1 MADSGRQAGAAAPTV
16 PERPTLV
23 LLHGI
28 GGNAAGLA
36 PVVSAFS
43 EVGWPALA
51 WSQPGYDGTPLVE
64 PYDLGSCARALGAWL
79 GARESGAVVLVGHSM
94 GGMLAQTLS
103 AQVDGGVRAGS
114 AGFRIAGLVLAHT
127 SSAFGHPGGDFQQRF
142 IASRTRPLDQG
153 RTMRDIA
160 TALVPT
166 MMAPTASAETRDAG
180 VAMMAAVPP
189 ETYRLAVS
197 AVAAFDGRAHLEAI
211 QVPTLCLAAEHDTTA
226 APAVLQR
233 MSQRIP
239 GADYQCLEALGHL
252 APIEDPAR
260 WAAAVGQWCDRRII
274 HDRQE
279 PLR

>member
-1 MADSGRQAGAAAPTV
+1 
-16 PERPTLV
+16 
-23 LLHGI
+23 LHGI

-180 VAMMAAVPP
+180 VAMMAAVP
-189 ETYRLAVS
+189 RK
-197 AVAAFDGRAHLEAI
+197 
-211 QVPTLCLAAEHDTTA
+211 PTGSRSRPLPPLTD
-226 APAVLQR
+226 
-233 MSQRIP
+233 
-239 GADYQCLEALGHL
+239 
-252 APIEDPAR
+252 AR
-260 WAAAVGQWCDRRII
+260 TWKRSRFRRYA
-274 HDRQE
+274 
-279 PLR
+279 